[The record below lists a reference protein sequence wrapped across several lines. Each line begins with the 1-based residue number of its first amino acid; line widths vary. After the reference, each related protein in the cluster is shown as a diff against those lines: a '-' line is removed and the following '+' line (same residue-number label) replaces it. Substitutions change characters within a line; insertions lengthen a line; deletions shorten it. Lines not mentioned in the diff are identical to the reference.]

1 MTDTAASRRSPARAI
16 ACIGAAAFL
25 AMTPWFAASFVGRE
39 LAREWGL
46 DASGRAWLTAW
57 VQLGFVAGTLASA
70 LLNLADR
77 WPAQRLFACAA
88 VLAAACTAALAAV
101 STPAL
106 AFTLRFF
113 TGFALAGVYPPAMK
127 LAGSWTSA
135 RRGLAI
141 GAIVAATTLGSAT
154 PLLVGSF
161 FGAGELPWRTVLLS
175 VALLATCGALLAAC
189 SARPGP
195 HLARSAPFAW
205 RHALDPVR
213 VPALRLVNL
222 GYLGHMWELYAMWT
236 WVPLVLVTCYE
247 QAGLGGDAGRLAAF
261 FALGAGAPASLLAGW
276 CADRVGRTLVAGASL
291 LLSGACCLV
300 VGFALATPWLLT
312 ALCVLWGFA
321 VVADSA
327 QFSAAASELADPR
340 YVGTA
345 LSVQTS
351 LGFLLTT
358 ITIFGL
364 PQWANS
370 VGWPTAF
377 AVLALGPAVGIA
389 AMLRLRARPEAQ
401 RIAGGRG

>member
-1 MTDTAASRRSPARAI
+1 MTDAAAASRHSARAI
-16 ACIGAAAFL
+16 ACIAAAAFL
-25 AMTPWFAASFVGRE
+25 AMTPWFAASFVGAE
-39 LAREWGL
+39 LAREWQL

-88 VLAAACTAALAAV
+88 LLAAACTAALAAV
-101 STPAL
+101 SEPAL
-106 AFTLRFF
+106 AFALRFL

-154 PLLVGSF
+154 PLLVGAF
-161 FGAGELPWRTVLLS
+161 FGAGELPWRAVLLT
-175 VALLATCGALLAAC
+175 VAAIAGSGALLAA
-189 SARPGP
+189 STARSGP

-213 VPALRLVNL
+213 LPALRLVNL

-236 WVPLVLVTCYE
+236 WVPLVLVTSYE
-247 QAGLGGDAGRLAAF
+247 NAGYGGDAGRLAAF
-261 FALGAGAPASLLAGW
+261 AALGAGAPASLLAGW
-276 CADRVGRTLVAGASL
+276 CADRVGRTLIAGASL

-300 VGFALATPWLLT
+300 VGFTLATPWLLT

-345 LSVQTS
+345 LSVQTA

-358 ITIFGL
+358 VTIFGL
-364 PQWANS
+364 PQWAAS

-377 AVLALGPAVGIA
+377 AMLALGPAVGIA
-389 AMLRLRARPEAQ
+389 AMLRLRARPEAA
-401 RIAGGRG
+401 RIAGGKC